1 MMNNRRYVFFLL
13 LSITVMSLILFG
25 CSPKPEIDAETVI
38 TEHFAALG
46 NNDLDKAMSYVTD
59 DAILW
64 LAGDCLPRN
73 AFRTANESRGPEIT
87 FEPSDFRVNENDVFF
102 TMKVMINGEIVDPGS
117 DAYAYVGDGKI
128 KYTGDCET
136 RK

>member
-1 MMNNRRYVFFLL
+1 MNNRRYIGFLL
-13 LSITVMSLILFG
+13 LSITVLSLILYG
-25 CSPKPEIDAETVI
+25 CTPEPEIDAETVI

-46 NNDLDKAMSYVTD
+46 GKDLDKAMSYVTD
-59 DAILW
+59 DAVLW
-64 LAGDCLPRN
+64 LAGDCLPKDAYR
-73 AFRTANESRGPEIT
+73 AANEGEGPEIT
-87 FEPSDFRVNENDVFF
+87 FEPGDFRVNENDVFF

-117 DAYAYVGDGKI
+117 DAYAYVEDGKI